1 MTNDDLKVDS
11 PYNTYQN
18 KGLPPGPISSTSLKS
33 IEAVLYPADT
43 DYLYYVTK
51 KGRLQY
57 ASVRGDVQAASK
69 EHSRKRKEREVKRR
83 FRETATDITARRRQ
97 SRGAHSLADASRRRQ
112 APGLT
117 FG

>member
-1 MTNDDLKVDS
+1 MDS

-18 KGLPPGPISSTSLKS
+18 KGLPPGPISSPSLKS

-51 KGRLQY
+51 KRRLQH
-57 ASVRGDVQAASK
+57 ASVRGDVQAASEK
-69 EHSRKRKEREVKRR
+69 HSRERKEREVKRR
-83 FRETATDITARRRQ
+83 TRRLATDITARRRL
-97 SRGAHSLADASRRRQ
+97 SSGASSPADARRRRQ